1 MQNINYW
8 KQFENTG
15 KIEDYL
21 SYKSCRR
28 EPGYFVG
35 DKGNQSM
42 DAREDEN
49 PYAGVRMCDRND
61 TKADAHW
68 GI

>member
-1 MQNINYW
+1 MQSINYW

-21 SYKSCRR
+21 SYKSQVSQ
-28 EPGYFVG
+28 PGKESVVSKEEG
-35 DKGNQSM
+35 EAS
-42 DAREDEN
+42 AN
-49 PYAGVRMCDRND
+49 PYAGIRMCDRNHIE
-61 TKADAHW
+61 ADARW

>member
-8 KQFENTG
+8 QQFEHTG

-21 SYKSCRR
+21 NYKSYRR

-35 DKGNQSM
+35 EQKAKKSEGESGV
-42 DAREDEN
+42 N

-61 TKADAHW
+61 IEAGARR
-68 GI
+68 GV